1 MSEFRG
7 DDFLRSSTLLAT
19 LAKSNP
25 SFYVGQKPNEEI
37 YNLIENLIEK
47 RGAGLDPSMLKLA
60 LLTSIRI
67 GAARTVELG
76 ESPATVDFISTE
88 GLKFPGAP
96 LAEIDGLGAQA
107 VLEDLAKVNDAI
119 PGGKMQA
126 PDLLTAMAKERH
138 TFFKD
143 GQPNQAIIALLRG
156 SAHARH

>member
-1 MSEFRG
+1 
-7 DDFLRSSTLLAT
+7 LRSSTLLAT

-37 YNLIENLIEK
+37 YNLIEK

-96 LAEIDGLGAQA
+96 LAEIDEFGAEA
-107 VLEDLAKVNDAI
+107 VLDDLAKVNEAI
-119 PGGKMQA
+119 PGGKMKA
-126 PDLLTAMAKERH
+126 PQLLLAMAKERH
-138 TFFKD
+138 SFFKD
-143 GQPNQAIIALLRG
+143 GKANPAIAAFVSGRDR
-156 SAHARH
+156 ARH